1 MASKKRNNAASTQ
14 RSQTPA
20 KSEPKPNNEN
30 QFNQEKVGILA
41 STALEFVTEQQ
52 FEQITTTSPPES
64 FNQQDCWEKA
74 QLFDAATK
82 NIEADRQRLD
92 EITKQLESQ
101 VADLEKKEAAIKLEK
116 TSLHQAKQ
124 EFEQEQNLLIQERQL
139 FNEQI
144 LELSTK
150 ERQLK
155 ERESNAEAGFIAQ
168 NQSALQALEKAT
180 ENLRQERDRL
190 YQEIA
195 ERRRR
200 LDSEIAE
207 QQDRLAQA
215 LDAKRQQHE
224 NDLVTRQAEIETE
237 QQKLLTL
244 QKTTRKAQGQLQ
256 VEREIFEEDQE
267 LLAAKI
273 RLRSAAEIEVL
284 QFKNQ
289 ELQESILEVKK
300 VRDDLAT
307 KLRQR
312 LEADRRFGQRT
323 PEQVLEILE
332 KFRKENDSLKQKL
345 AEQPSQASL
354 ERLQQLES
362 LQESWEGER
371 LQLKTRVQEQERAL
385 SLSRVENSNLM
396 TLCSEKEAM
405 EASNARLR
413 EALKELRKDLELS
426 IADDKKRSQFEH
438 CADMD
443 QDRLLQT
450 PSQLYKETTDL
461 RAFAKDLRDRIA
473 LSQGRGKELYYS
485 EQDIRAFLGGIAMS
499 RLHILQGIS
508 GTGKTSLPLAFA
520 RAMGDRQA
528 SNCKLIEIQAGWRD
542 RQDLIGYFNAFEG
555 RFYETDFFKAIYE
568 AQTPLYRDQIY
579 IVLLDEMNLSRP
591 EQYFA
596 DFLSK
601 LEQAESGMTPTLSLQ
616 SDLNKPFPN
625 LFQNKEL
632 AIPPNIWFIGT
643 ANQDETTLEFADK
656 TYDRA
661 HVMELH
667 QQAEAF
673 NVGRVEPRP
682 PVSYSALTNAFNE
695 AKKNH
700 PNKAKEAWEFINES
714 ELCDILKRFRLGLG
728 NRLKRQVDSFVPVV
742 VASGGTVG
750 EATDH
755 IFATKILR
763 KLRDRHDTPIDDL
776 KQLQIYIQKNWEVL
790 DQSSNPIQS
799 LNILQEEIHRLS
811 GGDMS

>member
-20 KSEPKPNNEN
+20 KSEPKPNNEG
-30 QFNQEKVGILA
+30 QLNQEKLETLA
-41 STALEFVTEQQ
+41 NKAIDSVTEQQ
-52 FEQITTTSPPES
+52 FEQVTTTSPPED
-64 FNQQDCWEKA
+64 FNPQDCWLKA
-74 QLFDAATK
+74 QLFETAIK

-92 EITKQLESQ
+92 ETTKQLESQ

-116 TSLHQAKQ
+116 TSLQQAKQ
-124 EFEQEQNLLIQERQL
+124 EFEQEQNLLIQERQF

-155 ERESNAEAGFIAQ
+155 ERESNAEAGFMAQ
-168 NQSALQALEKAT
+168 NQAALQALDEAT
-180 ENLRQERDRL
+180 DNLRQERDRL

-195 ERRRR
+195 ERRRS

-207 QQDRLAQA
+207 QQDRLAQE
-215 LDAKRQQHE
+215 LNAKRQQHE
-224 NDLVTRQAEIETE
+224 NDLAARQAEIDAEK
-237 QQKLLTL
+237 QKLLTL
-244 QKTTRKAQGQLQ
+244 QKTTRKEQRQLQ
-256 VEREIFEEDQE
+256 AERELLEEDQE
-267 LLAAKI
+267 LLAARI
-273 RLRSAAEIEVL
+273 HLRSAAEIEAL

-289 ELQESILEVKK
+289 ELQESLLEVRKL
-300 VRDDLAT
+300 RDDYAT

-332 KFRKENDSLKQKL
+332 KFRRENDSLKQKL

-362 LQESWEGER
+362 LQESWESER
-371 LQLKTRVQEQERAL
+371 LQITTKSQEQERAL
-385 SLSRVENSNLM
+385 SLIRIENSNLA
-396 TLCSEKEAM
+396 TLRSEKEAM
-405 EASNARLR
+405 EASNSL
-413 EALKELRKDLELS
+413 LRKALEDLRGTVELS
-426 IADDKKRSQFEH
+426 IDDDKKRNQFER
-438 CADMD
+438 CAEMD
-443 QDRLLQT
+443 QDRRLQT

-485 EQDIRAFLGGIAMS
+485 EQDIRAFLGGLAMS

-579 IVLLDEMNLSRP
+579 VVLLDEMNLSRP

-601 LEQAESGMTPTLSLQ
+601 LEQAESGKTPTLSLQ

-667 QQAEAF
+667 QQAEDF
-673 NVGRVEPRP
+673 KVGRIESRH
-682 PVSYSALTNAFNE
+682 PVSYSALTDAFNE
-695 AKKNH
+695 AKRSNLD
-700 PNKAKEAWEFINES
+700 KAKESWEFRS
-714 ELCDILKRFRLGLG
+714 CR
-728 NRLKRQVDSFVPVV
+728 
-742 VASGGTVG
+742 
-750 EATDH
+750 
-755 IFATKILR
+755 
-763 KLRDRHDTPIDDL
+763 
-776 KQLQIYIQKNWEVL
+776 
-790 DQSSNPIQS
+790 
-799 LNILQEEIHRLS
+799 
-811 GGDMS
+811 

>member
-14 RSQTPA
+14 RSQTSA
-20 KSEPKPNNEN
+20 KSEPKPNNEG
-30 QFNQEKVGILA
+30 QLNQEQFETLA
-41 STALEFVTEQQ
+41 NTALATVTEQQ
-52 FEQITTTSPPES
+52 LEQVMITLPPED
-64 FNQQDCWEKA
+64 FNLQDSWEKA
-74 QLFDAATK
+74 QLFKAAIT

-92 EITKQLESQ
+92 ETTKQLESQ
-101 VADLEKKEAAIKLEK
+101 IADFWEKEAVIKLEQ
-116 TSLHQAKQ
+116 TSLQQAKQ
-124 EFEQEQNLLIQERQL
+124 ELEQEQNVLKQERQF
-139 FNEQI
+139 FNNQV

-155 ERESNAEAGFIAQ
+155 EQELNAEAGFIAQ
-168 NQSALQALEKAT
+168 NQAALQALEKAT

-195 ERRRR
+195 ERRCS

-207 QQDRLAQA
+207 QQDMLAQELNA
-215 LDAKRQQHE
+215 RRQKHE
-224 NDLVTRQAEIETE
+224 NDLAARQSELEAEN
-237 QQKLLTL
+237 QDLQNL
-244 QKTTRKAQGQLQ
+244 QKTVRREQKNLKL
-256 VEREIFEEDQE
+256 ERELLLEDQE
-267 LLAAKI
+267 SIDLKVQHLLSTSIEKSNVKI
-273 RLRSAAEIEVL
+273 
-284 QFKNQ
+284 Q
-289 ELQESILEVKK
+289 ILEERLKQSNLL
-300 VRDDLAT
+300 RESFEQ
-307 KLRQR
+307 KLINRT
-312 LEADRRFGQRT
+312 EADRRFGSRT
-323 PEQVLEILE
+323 PDEVIAELTSLGE
-332 KFRKENDSLKQKL
+332 ENHFLRQKL
-345 AEQPSQASL
+345 SEQPSQASL
-354 ERLQQLES
+354 ERLQKLET
-362 LQESWEGER
+362 LQETWESER

-385 SLSRVENSNLM
+385 SLSRVEVSNLE
-396 TLCSEKEAM
+396 TLRNEKEAM
-405 EASNARLR
+405 EASNSRLR
-413 EALKELRKDLELS
+413 KALEDLRGDLALS
-426 IADDKKRSQFEH
+426 IADDQKRSQFEH
-438 CADMD
+438 CAAMD
-443 QDRLLQT
+443 QNTLLQKT
-450 PSQLYKETTDL
+450 SQLYKEITDL

-485 EQDIRAFLGGIAMS
+485 EQDIRAFLGGLAMS

-555 RFYETDFFKAIYE
+555 RFYESDFFKAIYE

-601 LEQAESGMTPTLSLQ
+601 LEQAESGKTPTLSLQ

-673 NVGRVEPRP
+673 NVGRIESRH

-695 AKKNH
+695 AKRN
-700 PNKAKEAWEFINES
+700 NLDKAKESWEFINES
-714 ELCDILKRFRLGLG
+714 ELRDLLKRFRLGWG

-742 VASGGTVG
+742 VAAGGTVG

-755 IFATKILR
+755 IFATKVLR

-799 LNILQEEIHRLS
+799 LNILQEEIHRLT
-811 GGDMS
+811 GGVS

>member
-1 MASKKRNNAASTQ
+1 MTFTSCLSFLLF
-14 RSQTPA
+14 SL
-20 KSEPKPNNEN
+20 KSSNNEG
-30 QFNQEKVGILA
+30 QLNQEKLETLA
-41 STALEFVTEQQ
+41 NKAIDSVTEQQ
-52 FEQITTTSPPES
+52 FEQVTTTSPPED
-64 FNQQDCWEKA
+64 FNPQDCWLKA
-74 QLFDAATK
+74 QLFETAIK

-92 EITKQLESQ
+92 ETTKQLESQ

-116 TSLHQAKQ
+116 TSLQQAKQ
-124 EFEQEQNLLIQERQL
+124 EFEQEQNLLIQERQF

-155 ERESNAEAGFIAQ
+155 ERESNAEAGFMAQ
-168 NQSALQALEKAT
+168 NQAALQALDEAT
-180 ENLRQERDRL
+180 DNLRQERDRL

-195 ERRRR
+195 ERRRS

-207 QQDRLAQA
+207 QQDRLAQE
-215 LDAKRQQHE
+215 LNAKRQQHE
-224 NDLVTRQAEIETE
+224 NDLAARQAEIDAEK
-237 QQKLLTL
+237 QKLLTL
-244 QKTTRKAQGQLQ
+244 QKTTRKEQRQLQ
-256 VEREIFEEDQE
+256 AERELLEEDQE
-267 LLAAKI
+267 LLAARI
-273 RLRSAAEIEVL
+273 HLRSAAEIEAL

-289 ELQESILEVKK
+289 ELQESLLEVRKL
-300 VRDDLAT
+300 RDDYAT

-332 KFRKENDSLKQKL
+332 KFRRENDSLKQKL

-362 LQESWEGER
+362 LQESWESER
-371 LQLKTRVQEQERAL
+371 LQITTKSQEQERAL
-385 SLSRVENSNLM
+385 SLIRIENSNLA
-396 TLCSEKEAM
+396 TLRSEKEAM
-405 EASNARLR
+405 EASNSL
-413 EALKELRKDLELS
+413 LRKALEDLRGTVELS
-426 IADDKKRSQFEH
+426 IDDDKKRNQFER
-438 CADMD
+438 CAEMD
-443 QDRLLQT
+443 QDRRLQT

-485 EQDIRAFLGGIAMS
+485 EQDIRAFLGGLAMS

-579 IVLLDEMNLSRP
+579 VVLLDEMNLSRP

-601 LEQAESGMTPTLSLQ
+601 LEQAESGKTPTLSLQ

-667 QQAEAF
+667 QQAEDF
-673 NVGRVEPRP
+673 KVGRIESRH
-682 PVSYSALTNAFNE
+682 PVSYSALTDAFNE
-695 AKKNH
+695 AKRSNLD
-700 PNKAKEAWEFINES
+700 KAKESWEFINES
-714 ELCDILKRFRLGLG
+714 ELRDLLKRFRLGWG
-728 NRLKRQVDSFVPVV
+728 NRLKRQIDSFVPVV
-742 VASGGTVG
+742 VAAGGTVG

-755 IFATKILR
+755 IFATKVLR
-763 KLRDRHDTPIDDL
+763 KLRDRHDTPVDDL

-790 DQSSNPIQS
+790 DQSSDPVQS

-811 GGDMS
+811 GGELS

>member
-20 KSEPKPNNEN
+20 KSEPKPNNEG
-30 QFNQEKVGILA
+30 QLNQEKLETLA
-41 STALEFVTEQQ
+41 NKAIDSVTEQQ
-52 FEQITTTSPPES
+52 FEQVTTTSPPED
-64 FNQQDCWEKA
+64 FNPQDCWLKA
-74 QLFDAATK
+74 QLFETAIK

-92 EITKQLESQ
+92 ETTKQLESQ

-116 TSLHQAKQ
+116 TSLQQAKQ
-124 EFEQEQNLLIQERQL
+124 EFEQEQNLLIQERQF

-155 ERESNAEAGFIAQ
+155 ERESNAEAGFMAQ
-168 NQSALQALEKAT
+168 NQAALQALDEAT
-180 ENLRQERDRL
+180 DNLRQERDRL

-195 ERRRR
+195 ERRRS

-207 QQDRLAQA
+207 QQDRLAQE
-215 LDAKRQQHE
+215 LNAKRQQHE
-224 NDLVTRQAEIETE
+224 NDLAARQAEIDAEK
-237 QQKLLTL
+237 QKLLTL
-244 QKTTRKAQGQLQ
+244 QKTTRKEQRQLQ
-256 VEREIFEEDQE
+256 AERELLEEDQE
-267 LLAAKI
+267 LLAARI
-273 RLRSAAEIEVL
+273 HLRSAAEIEAL

-289 ELQESILEVKK
+289 ELQESLLEVRKL
-300 VRDDLAT
+300 RDDYAT

-332 KFRKENDSLKQKL
+332 KFRRENDSLKQKL

-362 LQESWEGER
+362 LQESWESER
-371 LQLKTRVQEQERAL
+371 LQITTKSQEQERAL
-385 SLSRVENSNLM
+385 SLIRIENSNLA
-396 TLCSEKEAM
+396 TLRSEKEAM
-405 EASNARLR
+405 EASNSL
-413 EALKELRKDLELS
+413 LRKALEDLRGTVELS
-426 IADDKKRSQFEH
+426 IDDDKKRNQFER
-438 CADMD
+438 CAEMD
-443 QDRLLQT
+443 QDRRLQT

-485 EQDIRAFLGGIAMS
+485 EQDIRAFLGGLAMS

-579 IVLLDEMNLSRP
+579 VVLLDEMNLSRP

-601 LEQAESGMTPTLSLQ
+601 LEQAESGKTPTLSLQ

-667 QQAEAF
+667 QQAEDF
-673 NVGRVEPRP
+673 KVGRIESRH
-682 PVSYSALTNAFNE
+682 PVSYSALTDAFNE
-695 AKKNH
+695 AKRSNLD
-700 PNKAKEAWEFINES
+700 KAKESWEFINES
-714 ELCDILKRFRLGLG
+714 ELRDLLKRFRLGWG
-728 NRLKRQVDSFVPVV
+728 NRLKRQIDSFVPVV
-742 VASGGTVG
+742 VAAGGTVG

-755 IFATKILR
+755 IFATKVLR
-763 KLRDRHDTPIDDL
+763 KLRDRHDTPVDDL

-790 DQSSNPIQS
+790 DQSSDPVQS

-811 GGDMS
+811 GGELS

>member
-14 RSQTPA
+14 RSQTSA
-20 KSEPKPNNEN
+20 KSEPKPNNEG
-30 QFNQEKVGILA
+30 QLNQEQLETFA
-41 STALEFVTEQQ
+41 NTALATVTEQQ
-52 FEQITTTSPPES
+52 LEQVMTTLPPED
-64 FNQQDCWEKA
+64 FNLQDSWEKA
-74 QLFDAATK
+74 QLFKAAIT

-92 EITKQLESQ
+92 ETTKQLESQ
-101 VADLEKKEAAIKLEK
+101 IADFGKKEAVIKLEQ
-116 TSLHQAKQ
+116 TSLQQAKQ
-124 EFEQEQNLLIQERQL
+124 ELEQEQNALKQKRQF
-139 FNEQI
+139 FNNQV

-155 ERESNAEAGFIAQ
+155 EQELNAEAGFIAQ
-168 NQSALQALEKAT
+168 NQAALQALEKAT
-180 ENLRQERDRL
+180 ENLRQERVRL

-195 ERRRR
+195 ERR
-200 LDSEIAE
+200 LSFDSEIAE
-207 QQDRLAQA
+207 QQDRLAQE
-215 LDAKRQQHE
+215 LNVKRQQQEE
-224 NDLVTRQAEIETE
+224 NLTKRQTEIEAK
-237 QQKLLTL
+237 QQELLTL
-244 QKTTRKAQGQLQ
+244 QKTIRKEQRQLQ
-256 VEREIFEEDQE
+256 GERELLEEDQE

-273 RLRSAAEIEVL
+273 RLKSAAEIEAL

-289 ELQESILEVKK
+289 ELQESIIEIRK
-300 VRDDLAT
+300 VRDELAS

-332 KFRKENDSLKQKL
+332 KFRKENEFLKQKL

-354 ERLQQLES
+354 ERLQQLEA
-362 LQESWEGER
+362 LQETWESER

-385 SLSRVENSNLM
+385 SLSRVEVSNLE
-396 TLCSEKEAM
+396 TLRNEKEAM
-405 EASNARLR
+405 EASNSRLR
-413 EALKELRKDLELS
+413 KALEDLRGDLALS
-426 IADDKKRSQFEH
+426 IADDQKRSQFEH
-438 CADMD
+438 CAAMD
-443 QDRLLQT
+443 QNTLLQK
-450 PSQLYKETTDL
+450 PSQLYKEITDL
-461 RAFAKDLRDRIA
+461 RVFAKDLRDRIA

-485 EQDIRAFLGGIAMS
+485 EQDIRAFLGGLAMS

-601 LEQAESGMTPTLSLQ
+601 LEQAESGKTPTLSLQ

-656 TYDRA
+656 TYDRS

-673 NVGRVEPRP
+673 NVGKTEPRP
-682 PVSYSALTNAFNE
+682 PVSYSALTDAFNE
-695 AKKNH
+695 ARKNH
-700 PNKAKEAWEFINES
+700 PNKAKESWEFINKS
-714 ELCDILKRFRLGLG
+714 ELRDLLKRFRLGWG
-728 NRLKRQVDSFVPVV
+728 NRLKRQVNSFVPVV
-742 VASGGTVG
+742 VAAGGTVG

-755 IFATKILR
+755 IFATKVLR

-776 KQLQIYIQKNWEVL
+776 KQLQTYIAENWQML
-790 DQSSNPIQS
+790 DQSSNPDQS

-811 GGDMS
+811 GGDLS

>member
-1 MASKKRNNAASTQ
+1 MASKKRNHTTSTQ

-30 QFNQEKVGILA
+30 QLNQEKVEILA
-41 STALEFVTEQQ
+41 STALAIVTEQQ
-52 FEQITTTSPPES
+52 FEQVGTTSPPEA
-64 FNQQDCWEKA
+64 FNQRDCWEKA
-74 QLFDAATK
+74 QLFESAIK

-92 EITKQLESQ
+92 ETTKQLELKIT
-101 VADLEKKEAAIKLEK
+101 DLDKKEEAIKSQQ
-116 TSLHQAKQ
+116 TSLQQAKQ
-124 EFEQEQNLLIQERQL
+124 EFEQDQEALKKERQDL
-139 FNEQI
+139 NDES
-144 LELSTK
+144 LELSIK
-150 ERQLK
+150 ERQIK
-155 ERESNAEAGFIAQ
+155 EREANAEAGFIAQ
-168 NQSALQALEKAT
+168 NQEALQSLEKAT
-180 ENLRQERDRL
+180 DNLRQQRDRL

-195 ERRRR
+195 ERRCS

-207 QQDRLAQA
+207 QQDMLAQELNA
-215 LDAKRQQHE
+215 RRQKHE
-224 NDLVTRQAEIETE
+224 NDLAARQSELEAEN
-237 QQKLLTL
+237 QDLQNL
-244 QKTTRKAQGQLQ
+244 QKTVRREQKNLKL
-256 VEREIFEEDQE
+256 ERELLLEDQE
-267 LLAAKI
+267 SIDLKVQHLLSTSIEKSNVKI
-273 RLRSAAEIEVL
+273 
-284 QFKNQ
+284 Q
-289 ELQESILEVKK
+289 ILEERLKQSNLL
-300 VRDDLAT
+300 RESFEQ
-307 KLRQR
+307 KLINRT
-312 LEADRRFGQRT
+312 EADRRFGGRT
-323 PEQVLEILE
+323 PDEVIAELTSLGE
-332 KFRKENDSLKQKL
+332 ENHFLRQKL
-345 AEQPSQASL
+345 SEQPSQASL
-354 ERLQQLES
+354 ERLQKLET
-362 LQESWEGER
+362 LQETWESER
-371 LQLKTRVQEQERAL
+371 LQLKTRVQEQERSL
-385 SLSRVENSNLM
+385 SLSRVEVSNLE
-396 TLCSEKEAM
+396 TLRNEKEAM
-405 EASNARLR
+405 EASNSRLR
-413 EALKELRKDLELS
+413 KALEDLRGDLALS
-426 IADDKKRSQFEH
+426 IADDQKRSQFEH
-438 CADMD
+438 CAAMD
-443 QDRLLQT
+443 QNTLLQT

-485 EQDIRAFLGGIAMS
+485 EQDIRTFLGGLAMS

-555 RFYETDFFKAIYE
+555 RFYESDFFKAIYE

-601 LEQAESGMTPTLSLQ
+601 LEQAESGKTPTLSLQ

-632 AIPPNIWFIGT
+632 VIPPNIWFIGT

-673 NVGRVEPRP
+673 NVGKIEPRP
-682 PVSYSALTNAFNE
+682 PVSYSALTDAFNE

-700 PNKAKEAWEFINES
+700 PNKANEAWGFINQS
-714 ELCDILKRFRLGLG
+714 KLCDLLKRFRLGWG

-742 VASGGTVG
+742 VAAGGTVG

-776 KQLQIYIQKNWEVL
+776 KKLQTYIVENWQLL
-790 DQSSNPIQS
+790 DQSSNPVQS
-799 LNILQEEIHRLS
+799 LNILQEEIHRLT
-811 GGDMS
+811 GGVS

>member
-14 RSQTPA
+14 RSQTSA
-20 KSEPKPNNEN
+20 KSEPKPNNEG
-30 QFNQEKVGILA
+30 QLNQEQFETLA
-41 STALEFVTEQQ
+41 NTALATVTEQQ
-52 FEQITTTSPPES
+52 LEQVMITLPPED
-64 FNQQDCWEKA
+64 FNLQDSWEKA
-74 QLFDAATK
+74 QLFKAAIT

-92 EITKQLESQ
+92 ETTKQLESQ
-101 VADLEKKEAAIKLEK
+101 IADFWEKEAVIKLEQ
-116 TSLHQAKQ
+116 TSLQQAKQ
-124 EFEQEQNLLIQERQL
+124 ELEQEQNVLKQERQF
-139 FNEQI
+139 FNNQV

-155 ERESNAEAGFIAQ
+155 EQELNAEAGFIAQ
-168 NQSALQALEKAT
+168 NQAALQALEKAT

-195 ERRRR
+195 ERRCS

-207 QQDRLAQA
+207 QQDMLAQELNA
-215 LDAKRQQHE
+215 RRQKHE
-224 NDLVTRQAEIETE
+224 NDLAARQSELEAEN
-237 QQKLLTL
+237 QDLQNL
-244 QKTTRKAQGQLQ
+244 QKTVRREQKNLKL
-256 VEREIFEEDQE
+256 ERELLLEDQE
-267 LLAAKI
+267 SIDLKVQHLLSTSIEKSNVKI
-273 RLRSAAEIEVL
+273 
-284 QFKNQ
+284 Q
-289 ELQESILEVKK
+289 ILEERLKQSNLL
-300 VRDDLAT
+300 RESFEQ
-307 KLRQR
+307 KLINRT
-312 LEADRRFGQRT
+312 EADRRFGSRT
-323 PEQVLEILE
+323 PDEVIAELTSLGE
-332 KFRKENDSLKQKL
+332 ENHFLRQKL
-345 AEQPSQASL
+345 SEQPSQASL
-354 ERLQQLES
+354 ERLQKLET
-362 LQESWEGER
+362 LQETWESER

-385 SLSRVENSNLM
+385 SLSRVEVSNLE
-396 TLCSEKEAM
+396 TLRNEKEAM
-405 EASNARLR
+405 EASNSRLR
-413 EALKELRKDLELS
+413 KALEDLRGDLALS
-426 IADDKKRSQFEH
+426 IADDQKRSQFEH
-438 CADMD
+438 CAAMD
-443 QDRLLQT
+443 QNTLLQKT
-450 PSQLYKETTDL
+450 SQLYKEITDL

-485 EQDIRAFLGGIAMS
+485 EQDIRAFLGGLAMS

-520 RAMGDRQA
+520 RAMGDRKP
-528 SNCKLIEIQAGWRD
+528 SNFKLIEIQAGWRD

-555 RFYETDFFKAIYE
+555 RFYESDFFKAIYE

-601 LEQAESGMTPTLSLQ
+601 LEQAESGKTPTLSLQ

-673 NVGRVEPRP
+673 NVGRIESRH

-695 AKKNH
+695 AKRN
-700 PNKAKEAWEFINES
+700 NLDKAKESWEFINES
-714 ELCDILKRFRLGLG
+714 ELRDLLKRFRLGWG

-742 VASGGTVG
+742 VAAGGTVG

-755 IFATKILR
+755 IFATKVLR

-776 KQLQIYIQKNWEVL
+776 KRLKDYIVAHWELL
-790 DQSSNPIQS
+790 DQSSNPDQS

-811 GGDMS
+811 GGELS

>member
-1 MASKKRNNAASTQ
+1 LRNTIRKEQ
-14 RSQTPA
+14 R
-20 KSEPKPNNEN
+20 
-30 QFNQEKVGILA
+30 
-41 STALEFVTEQQ
+41 
-52 FEQITTTSPPES
+52 
-64 FNQQDCWEKA
+64 
-74 QLFDAATK
+74 
-82 NIEADRQRLD
+82 
-92 EITKQLESQ
+92 
-101 VADLEKKEAAIKLEK
+101 
-116 TSLHQAKQ
+116 
-124 EFEQEQNLLIQERQL
+124 
-139 FNEQI
+139 
-144 LELSTK
+144 
-150 ERQLK
+150 
-155 ERESNAEAGFIAQ
+155 
-168 NQSALQALEKAT
+168 
-180 ENLRQERDRL
+180 
-190 YQEIA
+190 
-195 ERRRR
+195 
-200 LDSEIAE
+200 
-207 QQDRLAQA
+207 
-215 LDAKRQQHE
+215 
-224 NDLVTRQAEIETE
+224 
-237 QQKLLTL
+237 
-244 QKTTRKAQGQLQ
+244 QLQ
-256 VEREIFEEDQE
+256 VKRELFEEDQE
-267 LLAAKI
+267 LLMAKI
-273 RLRSAAEIEVL
+273 RLKSAAEIEAL

-289 ELQESILEVKK
+289 ELQESIIEIRK
-300 VRDDLAT
+300 VRDELAS

-332 KFRKENDSLKQKL
+332 KFRKENEFLKQKL

-354 ERLQQLES
+354 ERLQQLEA
-362 LQESWEGER
+362 LQETWESER

-385 SLSRVENSNLM
+385 SLSRVEVSNLE
-396 TLCSEKEAM
+396 TLRNEKEAM
-405 EASNARLR
+405 EASNSRLR
-413 EALKELRKDLELS
+413 KALEDLRGDLALS
-426 IADDKKRSQFEH
+426 IADDQKRSQFEH
-438 CADMD
+438 CAAMD
-443 QDRLLQT
+443 QNTLLQK
-450 PSQLYKETTDL
+450 PSQLYKEITDL
-461 RAFAKDLRDRIA
+461 RVFAKDLRDRIA

-485 EQDIRAFLGGIAMS
+485 EQDIRAFLGGLAMS

-601 LEQAESGMTPTLSLQ
+601 LEQAESGKTPALSLQ

-673 NVGRVEPRP
+673 NVGRIESRH

-695 AKKNH
+695 AKRSNLD
-700 PNKAKEAWEFINES
+700 KAKESWEFINKS
-714 ELCDILKRFRLGLG
+714 ELRDLLKRFRLGWG
-728 NRLKRQVDSFVPVV
+728 NRLKRQVNSFVPVV
-742 VASGGTVG
+742 VAAGGTVG

-755 IFATKILR
+755 IFATKVLR

-776 KQLQIYIQKNWEVL
+776 KQLQTYIAENWQML
-790 DQSSNPIQS
+790 DQSSNPDQS

-811 GGDMS
+811 GGDLS

>member
-1 MASKKRNNAASTQ
+1 MLSNRQNRSNQQKKNKVS
-14 RSQTPA
+14 A
-20 KSEPKPNNEN
+20 KSESKSNNEN
-30 QFNQEKVGILA
+30 QLNQEKLETLA
-41 STALEFVTEQQ
+41 NTALESVTEQQ
-52 FEQITTTSPPES
+52 FEQITTTLPPES
-64 FNQQDCWEKA
+64 FNQQDLWLKA
-74 QLFDAATK
+74 QLFESAIK

-92 EITKQLESQ
+92 KTTKQLESQ
-101 VADLEKKEAAIKLEK
+101 IADLKEKESFIKSEQIILEEDRK
-116 TSLHQAKQ
+116 K
-124 EFEQEQNLLIQERQL
+124 FKQEQNELKQELLKL
-139 FNEQI
+139 NEQS

-155 ERESNAEAGFIAQ
+155 ERETNAEAGFMAQ
-168 NQSALQALEKAT
+168 NQAALQSLDEAT
-180 ENLRQERDRL
+180 ENLRQERDLL

-195 ERRRR
+195 ERRRS

-207 QQDRLAQA
+207 QQNKLAQK
-215 LDAKRQQHE
+215 LNAKRQQYE
-224 NDLVTRQAEIETE
+224 NDFAARQVELDAE
-237 QQKLLTL
+237 QQELLTL
-244 QKTTRKAQGQLQ
+244 RKTIRKEQRQLQ
-256 VEREIFEEDQE
+256 TERELLEEDQE
-267 LLAAKI
+267 IIAAKI
-273 RLRSAAEIEVL
+273 RLKSAAEIEVL
-284 QFKNQ
+284 QFRNQ
-289 ELQESILEVKK
+289 ELQESIVEVKK
-300 VRDDLAT
+300 VRDDLAAT
-307 KLRQR
+307 LYQR
-312 LEADRRFGQRT
+312 READRRFGKRT

-332 KFRKENDSLKQKL
+332 KFRKENELLKQKL

-362 LQESWEGER
+362 LQETWESER

-385 SLSRVENSNLM
+385 SLSRVEVSNLE
-396 TLCSEKEAM
+396 TLRNEKEAM
-405 EASNARLR
+405 EASNSRLR

-438 CADMD
+438 CAAMD
-443 QDRLLQT
+443 QNTLLQT

-485 EQDIRAFLGGIAMS
+485 EQDIRAFLGGLAMS

-601 LEQAESGMTPTLSLQ
+601 LEQAESGKTPTLSLQ

-673 NVGRVEPRP
+673 NVGRIESRH

-695 AKKNH
+695 AKRSNLD
-700 PNKAKEAWEFINES
+700 KAKESWEFINES
-714 ELCDILKRFRLGLG
+714 ELRDLLKRFRLGWG

-742 VASGGTVG
+742 IAAGGTVG

-755 IFATKILR
+755 IFATKVLR
-763 KLRDRHDTPIDDL
+763 KLRDRHDTPTDDL
-776 KQLQIYIQKNWEVL
+776 KKLQTYIAENWQLL
-790 DQSSNPIQS
+790 DQSSNPVQS

-811 GGDMS
+811 GGELS

>member
-20 KSEPKPNNEN
+20 KSEPKPNNEG
-30 QFNQEKVGILA
+30 QLNQEKLETLA
-41 STALEFVTEQQ
+41 NKAIDSVTEQQ
-52 FEQITTTSPPES
+52 FEQVTTTSPPED
-64 FNQQDCWEKA
+64 FNPQDCWLKA
-74 QLFDAATK
+74 QLFETAIK

-92 EITKQLESQ
+92 ETTKQLESQ

-116 TSLHQAKQ
+116 TSLQQAKQ
-124 EFEQEQNLLIQERQL
+124 EFEQEQNLLIQERQF

-155 ERESNAEAGFIAQ
+155 ERESNAEAGFMAQ
-168 NQSALQALEKAT
+168 NQAALQALDEAT
-180 ENLRQERDRL
+180 DNLRQERDRL

-195 ERRRR
+195 ERRRS

-207 QQDRLAQA
+207 QQDRLAQE
-215 LDAKRQQHE
+215 LNAKRQQHE
-224 NDLVTRQAEIETE
+224 NDLAARQAEIDAEK
-237 QQKLLTL
+237 QKLLTL
-244 QKTTRKAQGQLQ
+244 QKTTRKEQRQLQ
-256 VEREIFEEDQE
+256 AERELLEEDQE
-267 LLAAKI
+267 LLAARI
-273 RLRSAAEIEVL
+273 HLRSAAEIEAL

-289 ELQESILEVKK
+289 ELQESLLEVRKL
-300 VRDDLAT
+300 RDDYAT

-332 KFRKENDSLKQKL
+332 KFRRENDSLKQKL

-362 LQESWEGER
+362 LQESWESER
-371 LQLKTRVQEQERAL
+371 LQITTKSQEQERAL
-385 SLSRVENSNLM
+385 SLIRIENSNLA
-396 TLCSEKEAM
+396 TLRSEKEAM
-405 EASNARLR
+405 EASNSL
-413 EALKELRKDLELS
+413 LRKALEDLRGTVELS
-426 IADDKKRSQFEH
+426 IDDDKKRNQFER
-438 CADMD
+438 CAEMD
-443 QDRLLQT
+443 QDRRLQT

-485 EQDIRAFLGGIAMS
+485 EQDIRAFLGGLAMS

-579 IVLLDEMNLSRP
+579 VVLLDEMNLSRP

-601 LEQAESGMTPTLSLQ
+601 LEQAESGKTPTLSLQ

-667 QQAEAF
+667 QQAEDF
-673 NVGRVEPRP
+673 KVGRIESRH
-682 PVSYSALTNAFNE
+682 PVSYSALTDAFNE
-695 AKKNH
+695 AKRSNLD
-700 PNKAKEAWEFINES
+700 KAKESWEFINES
-714 ELCDILKRFRLGLG
+714 ELRDLLKRFRLGWG

-742 VASGGTVG
+742 VAAGGTVG

-755 IFATKILR
+755 IFATKVLR
-763 KLRDRHDTPIDDL
+763 KLRDRHDTPVDDL

-790 DQSSNPIQS
+790 DQSSDPVQS

-811 GGDMS
+811 GGELS

>member
-20 KSEPKPNNEN
+20 KSAPKPNNEG
-30 QFNQEKVGILA
+30 QLNQEKLESLA
-41 STALEFVTEQQ
+41 NTALATVTEQQ
-52 FEQITTTSPPES
+52 LEQVMTTLPPED
-64 FNQQDCWEKA
+64 FNLQDSWEKA
-74 QLFDAATK
+74 QLFKAAIQ

-92 EITKQLESQ
+92 ETTKQLESQ
-101 VADLEKKEAAIKLEK
+101 IADLERKEAAIELEK
-116 TSLHQAKQ
+116 TSLKEAKQ
-124 EFEQEQNLLIQERQL
+124 EFEKDQSLLFQERQL

-150 ERQLK
+150 DRQLK
-155 ERESNAEAGFIAQ
+155 ERELNAEAGFMAQ
-168 NQSALQALEKAT
+168 NHAALQSLDEAT
-180 ENLRQERDRL
+180 ENLRQKRDRL
-190 YQEIA
+190 YQEIT
-195 ERRRR
+195 ERRCS

-207 QQDRLAQA
+207 QQDRLAQE
-215 LDAKRQQHE
+215 LNAKRQQHE
-224 NDLVTRQAEIETE
+224 NDLAARQVEIESE
-237 QQKLLTL
+237 QQELLTL
-244 QKTTRKAQGQLQ
+244 RNTIRKEQRQLQ
-256 VEREIFEEDQE
+256 VKRELFEEDQE
-267 LLAAKI
+267 LLMAKI
-273 RLRSAAEIEVL
+273 RLKSAAEIEAL

-289 ELQESILEVKK
+289 ELQESIIEIRK
-300 VRDDLAT
+300 VRDELAS

-332 KFRKENDSLKQKL
+332 KFRKENEFLKQKL

-354 ERLQQLES
+354 ERLQQLEA
-362 LQESWEGER
+362 LQETWESER

-385 SLSRVENSNLM
+385 SLSRVEVSNLE
-396 TLCSEKEAM
+396 TLRNEKEAM
-405 EASNARLR
+405 EASNSRLR
-413 EALKELRKDLELS
+413 KALEDLRGDLALS
-426 IADDKKRSQFEH
+426 IADDQKRSQFEH
-438 CADMD
+438 CAAMD
-443 QDRLLQT
+443 QNTLLQKT
-450 PSQLYKETTDL
+450 SQLYKEITDL
-461 RAFAKDLRDRIA
+461 RVFAKDLRDRIA

-485 EQDIRAFLGGIAMS
+485 EQDIRAFLGGLAMS

-601 LEQAESGMTPTLSLQ
+601 LEQAESGKTPTLSLQ

-625 LFQNKEL
+625 LFQNKQL

-673 NVGRVEPRP
+673 NVGRIESRH

-695 AKKNH
+695 AKRSNLDE
-700 PNKAKEAWEFINES
+700 AKESWKFINES
-714 ELCDILKRFRLGLG
+714 ELRDLLKRFRLGWG

-742 VASGGTVG
+742 VAAGGTVG

-755 IFATKILR
+755 IFATKVLR
-763 KLRDRHDTPIDDL
+763 KLRDRHDTNIDDL
-776 KQLQIYIQKNWEVL
+776 KRLQDHIAENWQLL
-790 DQSSNPIQS
+790 DESSNPDQS

-811 GGDMS
+811 GGDML

>member
-20 KSEPKPNNEN
+20 KSEPKPNNEG
-30 QFNQEKVGILA
+30 QLNQEKLETLA
-41 STALEFVTEQQ
+41 NKAFDSVTEQQ
-52 FEQITTTSPPES
+52 FEQVTTTSPPED
-64 FNQQDCWEKA
+64 FNPQDCWLKA
-74 QLFDAATK
+74 QLFETAIK

-92 EITKQLESQ
+92 ETTKQLESQ

-116 TSLHQAKQ
+116 TSLQQAKQ
-124 EFEQEQNLLIQERQL
+124 GFEQEQNALKQERQF
-139 FNEQI
+139 FNNQV

-155 ERESNAEAGFIAQ
+155 EQELNAEAGFMAQ
-168 NQSALQALEKAT
+168 NQAALKALDEAT

-195 ERRRR
+195 ERRRT

-207 QQDRLAQA
+207 QQDRLAQELNA
-215 LDAKRQQHE
+215 RRQQHE
-224 NDLVTRQAEIETE
+224 NDLAVRQAELETE
-237 QQKLLTL
+237 GQDLQNLRKIARREQKNLKLERELLLEDKESIDLKAQHLSSTSIEKLNVKIQILEERLKQSNLLRESFEQKLINRT
-244 QKTTRKAQGQLQ
+244 
-256 VEREIFEEDQE
+256 
-267 LLAAKI
+267 
-273 RLRSAAEIEVL
+273 
-284 QFKNQ
+284 
-289 ELQESILEVKK
+289 
-300 VRDDLAT
+300 
-307 KLRQR
+307 
-312 LEADRRFGQRT
+312 EADRRFGSRT
-323 PEQVLEILE
+323 PDEVIAELTSLGE
-332 KFRKENDSLKQKL
+332 ENHSLRQKL
-345 AEQPSQASL
+345 SEQPSQASL
-354 ERLQQLES
+354 ERLQKLET
-362 LQESWEGER
+362 LQETWESER
-371 LQLKTRVQEQERAL
+371 LQLKIRVQEQERAL
-385 SLSRVENSNLM
+385 SLSRVEVSNLE
-396 TLCSEKEAM
+396 TLRNEKEAM
-405 EASNARLR
+405 EASNSRLR
-413 EALKELRKDLELS
+413 KALEDLRGDLALS
-426 IADDKKRSQFEH
+426 IADDQKRSQFEH
-438 CADMD
+438 CAAMD
-443 QDRLLQT
+443 QNTLLQK

-485 EQDIRAFLGGIAMS
+485 EQDIRAFLGGLAMS

-520 RAMGDRQA
+520 RAMGDRQP
-528 SNCKLIEIQAGWRD
+528 SNFKLIEIQAGWRD

-555 RFYETDFFKAIYE
+555 RFYESDFFKAIYE

-601 LEQAESGMTPTLSLQ
+601 LEQAESGRTPTLSLQ

-632 AIPPNIWFIGT
+632 VIPPNIWFIGT

-673 NVGRVEPRP
+673 NVGRIESRY

-695 AKKNH
+695 AKRIH
-700 PNKAKEAWEFINES
+700 LDQATESWEFINES
-714 ELCDILKRFRLGLG
+714 ELRDLLKRFRLGWG

-742 VASGGTVG
+742 VAAGGTVG

-755 IFATKILR
+755 IFATKVLR
-763 KLRDRHDTPIDDL
+763 KLRDRHDTPVDDL
-776 KQLQIYIQKNWEVL
+776 KQLQTYIAENWQML
-790 DQSSNPIQS
+790 DQSSNPDQS

-811 GGDMS
+811 GGDLS